1 MLKIIRCE
9 RDGQG
14 SCKGCNDKGIWNRHW
29 TCFLYKIEGAGRLLL
44 REMHKRN
51 YEERGERLN
60 MEMSIFEKDGK
71 TYTRFKI
78 TLKEFK
84 LKFLRNLLTKYGI
97 DTSEPVK
104 KNSRYIYFEKER
116 DWINGET

>member
-1 MLKIIRCE
+1 MLLIKDR
-9 RDGQG
+9 
-14 SCKGCNDKGIWNRHW
+14 
-29 TCFLYKIEGAGRLLL
+29 GAGRLLL

-104 KNSRYIYFEKER
+104 KSSRYIYFEKER
-116 DWINGET
+116 DWINGKM